1 MRSLN
6 QDIDDVDEEEEQQQ
20 LKALVAYEESSP
32 SPYKALRSSKFVA
45 GRSKRGTPPSAEKK
59 ESELQKKQRSTPRY
73 LKPTV
78 ETQLKDIRIQAAS
91 DETRVAKQ

>member
-1 MRSLN
+1 MLNLN

-20 LKALVAYEESSP
+20 LKALEAYEESSP
-32 SPYKALRSSKFVA
+32 SPYKALRNSKFNV
-45 GRSKRGTPPSAEKK
+45 GKSKKGSPSSTDKK
-59 ESELQKKQRSTPRY
+59 ESDQQKKQRSTPRY

-91 DETRVAKQ
+91 DETLMSK